1 MIEAAW
7 PWLRY
12 QPGSA
17 LSRWF
22 QEPLKRSDHFDAR
35 AAKRRP
41 CGRAIFQNDSP
52 PIVAPPELPPSQICH
67 PAEKRRTMSRR
78 SIPPHRRAASNLQ
91 LTSDRG
97 FRHQLLG
104 VSLPPPRRGRSASY
118 PRYAGTGNRRFCNRI
133 PAVKPLRISASVPGP
148 LIYEE
153 TLARWPLPL
162 SGPLVCERERQADPA
177 AIKTSR
183 LIVRGRFEPD
193 GDNRALT
200 SSRTAQRSALG
211 SAL

>member
-1 MIEAAW
+1 MTAR
-7 PWLRY
+7 PPLWLRHR
-12 QPGSA
+12 PGSA
-17 LSRWF
+17 LSRWLE
-22 QEPLKRSDHFDAR
+22 EPLKRSDHFDAR

-97 FRHQLLG
+97 FRHQLSG
-104 VSLPPPRRGRSASY
+104 VSLPPPRRGQ
-118 PRYAGTGNRRFCNRI
+118 PRPILATQGRVTAVSVTGSCRQA
-133 PAVKPLRISASVPGP
+133 PRISASVPGP

-183 LIVRGRFEPD
+183 LIVRGRFEQD

>member
-1 MIEAAW
+1 MAAGLTSVWECARLRTTMIEAAW

-78 SIPPHRRAASNLQ
+78 SIPPHRCAASNLQ
-91 LTSDRG
+91 LTSDRA
-97 FRHQLLG
+97 FPHQLLG
-104 VSLPPPRRGRSASY
+104 VSLPPPRRGQ
-118 PRYAGTGNRRFCNRI
+118 PRPILATQGRVT
-133 PAVKPLRISASVPGP
+133 AVSV
-148 LIYEE
+148 
-153 TLARWPLPL
+153 TRALPSSPFEFQL
-162 SGPLVCERERQADPA
+162 PY
-177 AIKTSR
+177 
-183 LIVRGRFEPD
+183 RGRSFTRKRLRVGLCP
-193 GDNRALT
+193 
-200 SSRTAQRSALG
+200 
-211 SAL
+211 